1 MTDINE
7 LKLLRDHIEI
17 MDSIPQVHIFKIL
30 KQNQIEYTEN
40 NNGVFINMTL
50 LNHDTLRH
58 IRNFIKYVDLQQKQ
72 LESVED
78 IKAKYQKENEQNHQQ
93 Q

>member
-17 MDSIPQVHIFKIL
+17 MDSIHQVHIFKIL

-50 LNHDTLRH
+50 LNSHTLKH
-58 IRNFIKYVDLQQKQ
+58 IKNF
-72 LESVED
+72 ED
-78 IKAKYQKENEQNHQQ
+78 FNV
-93 Q
+93 

>member
-7 LKLLRDHIEI
+7 LKRLRDHIEN
-17 MDSIPQVHIFKIL
+17 MDSIHQVHIFKIL

-50 LNHDTLRH
+50 LNNDTLKRGG
-58 IRNFIKYVDLQQKQ
+58 
-72 LESVED
+72 
-78 IKAKYQKENEQNHQQ
+78 YQS
-93 Q
+93 